1 MRLCHI
7 DIQQHWLQEMVQDGK
22 INIKW
27 VPTSKMVAN
36 GLTKPLS
43 SDAHKKFVKMLGLQ
57 DIRT

>member
-1 MRLCHI
+1 
-7 DIQQHWLQEMVQDGK
+7 MVQDGK

-27 VPTSKMVAN
+27 VPTSKMVAD

-57 DIRT
+57 DIRTRIKSS